1 MKFLIVDDSKA
12 MRMLV
17 RRALRQAGFDHIE
30 CDEAV
35 NGKEAYDTLATQG
48 YDLVLMDWN
57 MPVMTGIELAEA
69 LQRDGRRIRFGFITT
84 ESTPPMRK
92 RAADAGAL
100 FLLAKPFNADDLKTM
115 LDRIF

>member
-17 RRALRQAGFDHIE
+17 RRALRQAGYEIE

-35 NGKEAYDTLATQG
+35 NGQEAYDTLATQN

-57 MPVMTGIELAEA
+57 MPIMTGIELAER
-69 LQRDGRRIRFGFITT
+69 LQADGRRIRFGFITT

-100 FLLAKPFNADDLKTM
+100 FLLAKPFQADDLKTM